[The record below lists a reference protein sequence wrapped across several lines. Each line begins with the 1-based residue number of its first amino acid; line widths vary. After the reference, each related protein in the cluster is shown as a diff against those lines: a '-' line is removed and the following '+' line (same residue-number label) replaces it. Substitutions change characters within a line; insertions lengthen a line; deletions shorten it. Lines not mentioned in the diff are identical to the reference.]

1 MSSNRSAPA
10 FLTFLDYLGQKG
22 LIPAATASSRKATA
36 NKVLSILSEDESQD
50 VLLLDIDHLMQR
62 FHNLNP
68 QQYTPE
74 SLQTYKSRMKTAL
87 EDFRA
92 YTDNPLTFKP
102 SGQSRVKPKNN
113 GEKVGSASST
123 STQTK
128 PSADQPKYPTSHTPM
143 PNVSVLPIPLRADLT
158 VQIAGL
164 PFDLTQIEAQKIAN
178 IVLAHATGA

>member
-10 FLTFLDYLGQKG
+10 FLSLIDYLGQKG

-36 NKVLSILSEDESQD
+36 NKVLAILSEDEAQD
-50 VLLLDIDHLMQR
+50 VLSLDLDHLMQR

-92 YTDNPLTFKP
+92 YTENPLTFKP
-102 SGQSRVKPKNN
+102 SGQSKPKPKIN
-113 GEKVGSASST
+113 GEKGAGVGTNSVQSKPIPTQFQNQPSHSS
-123 STQTK
+123 
-128 PSADQPKYPTSHTPM
+128 M
-143 PNVSVLPIPLRADLT
+143 PGVSVLPIPLRADLT

-164 PFDLTQIEAQKIAN
+164 PFDLTSVEAKKIAN
-178 IVLAHATGA
+178 IILAHASET